1 MSSFPGLFSPEPF
14 SDKMFTMVEAI
25 TEVTL
30 LGDFL
35 PGDKCHH
42 RTVALL
48 QLLQHQ
54 VLEEILPE
62 LFVLKKRDG
71 FKEVFKTFKDFNA

>member
-62 LFVLKKRDG
+62 LFVLKK
-71 FKEVFKTFKDFNA
+71 A